1 LTFCEAASIDIFS
14 FVAFMCLST
23 PTLPFMTDFRL
34 TRPGLSRRI
43 CQYYLEWGRMG
54 ASVVS
59 VGAALP
65 VPRPDRPER
74 SGGTAGYCD
83 DLLTVSVA
91 SCPLSTH
98 VSLSLRAICPD
109 RAQTRDLPAHPLW
122 GVRDAR
128 AVRLWGLRSGV
139 TTCTANQWAAEASKS
154 IGLGGWQAIFV
165 KLQPCNGVPNP
176 APHESWNYFYVSD
189 TCYS

>member
-1 LTFCEAASIDIFS
+1 MTEVSSAKNVFCG
-14 FVAFMCLST
+14 VAQGPYPCTVLSCT
-23 PTLPFMTDFRL
+23 A
-34 TRPGLSRRI
+34 TRD
-43 CQYYLEWGRMG
+43 
-54 ASVVS
+54 SVF
-59 VGAALP
+59 GQKP
-65 VPRPDRPER
+65 VIRPPWRSER

-165 KLQPCNGVPNP
+165 KLQPCDGVPNP
-176 APHESWNYFYVSD
+176 ASHV
-189 TCYS
+189 CYICVTGCSHCRMDNQADWLLC

>member
-1 LTFCEAASIDIFS
+1 MQHLRRKDGLFAGLYLMTEVSSAKNVFCG
-14 FVAFMCLST
+14 VAQGPYPCTVLSCT
-23 PTLPFMTDFRL
+23 A
-34 TRPGLSRRI
+34 TRD
-43 CQYYLEWGRMG
+43 
-54 ASVVS
+54 SVF
-59 VGAALP
+59 GQKP
-65 VPRPDRPER
+65 VIRPPWRSER

-98 VSLSLRAICPD
+98 VSLSLRPICLD
-109 RAQTRDLPAHPLW
+109 REQTRDLPAHPLW

-128 AVRLWGLRSGV
+128 AVRLWGPRSGV

-176 APHESWNYFYVSD
+176 WGS
-189 TCYS
+189 

>member
-1 LTFCEAASIDIFS
+1 VPLCPHS
-14 FVAFMCLST
+14 AFHDRF
-23 PTLPFMTDFRL
+23 PFATS
-34 TRPGLSRRI
+34 GLSRRI
-43 CQYYLEWGRMG
+43 CQCFLEWPGRMG

-59 VGAALP
+59 VGAAQP
-65 VPRPDRPER
+65 VPRPGTRRR

-176 APHESWNYFYVSD
+176 APHVVPYPMGMLFVYV
-189 TCYS
+189 

>member
-1 LTFCEAASIDIFS
+1 
-14 FVAFMCLST
+14 
-23 PTLPFMTDFRL
+23 MTDFRL

-59 VGAALP
+59 VGAAQP
-65 VPRPDRPER
+65 VPRPGTRRR

-122 GVRDAR
+122 GGQRCAR
-128 AVRLWGLRSGV
+128 CSAVGPPKWCDHLHSQSVGCGGLKKYRVGGV
-139 TTCTANQWAAEASKS
+139 AGNICKTAAM
-154 IGLGGWQAIFV
+154 
-165 KLQPCNGVPNP
+165 
-176 APHESWNYFYVSD
+176 
-189 TCYS
+189 

>member
-1 LTFCEAASIDIFS
+1 
-14 FVAFMCLST
+14 MCLSA

-34 TRPGLSRRI
+34 GLEALSRRI
-43 CQYYLEWGRMG
+43 CQYFLEWGRMG

-59 VGAALP
+59 VGAAQP

-91 SCPLSTH
+91 SCPSSTH

-109 RAQTRDLPAHPLW
+109 RAQTRDLRPRTPP
-122 GVRDAR
+122 
-128 AVRLWGLRSGV
+128 
-139 TTCTANQWAAEASKS
+139 
-154 IGLGGWQAIFV
+154 LGGQSLLGGV
-165 KLQPCNGVPNP
+165 KK
-176 APHESWNYFYVSD
+176 
-189 TCYS
+189 

>member
-1 LTFCEAASIDIFS
+1 MTEVSSAKSAFRG
-14 FVAFMCLST
+14 VAQGPYPCTVLSCT
-23 PTLPFMTDFRL
+23 ATLCCICGQKPVICRPT
-34 TRPGLSRRI
+34 S
-43 CQYYLEWGRMG
+43 
-54 ASVVS
+54 S
-59 VGAALP
+59 
-65 VPRPDRPER
+65 ER

-165 KLQPCNGVPNP
+165 KLQPCDGVPNP
-176 APHESWNYFYVSD
+176 APHDAGGF
-189 TCYS
+189 C

>member
-1 LTFCEAASIDIFS
+1 
-14 FVAFMCLST
+14 
-23 PTLPFMTDFRL
+23 
-34 TRPGLSRRI
+34 
-43 CQYYLEWGRMG
+43 MG

-59 VGAALP
+59 VGAAQP
-65 VPRPDRPER
+65 VPRPGTRFR

-109 RAQTRDLPAHPLW
+109 RAQTRYLPAHPLW

-165 KLQPCNGVPNP
+165 KLQPCDGVPNP
-176 APHESWNYFYVSD
+176 APHVPVPHWSTRGGCGFDCVGCCRSRSGTSQGLRQWRPAAASSRW
-189 TCYS
+189 TLWRQ

>member
-1 LTFCEAASIDIFS
+1 
-14 FVAFMCLST
+14 
-23 PTLPFMTDFRL
+23 MTDFRL
-34 TRPGLSRRI
+34 GLEALSRRI
-43 CQYYLEWGRMG
+43 CQHFLEWGRMG

-59 VGAALP
+59 VGAAQP

-109 RAQTRDLPAHPLW
+109 RAQTRYLPAHPLW

-165 KLQPCNGVPNP
+165 KLQPRGLACHTVTKKKTHGGQP
-176 APHESWNYFYVSD
+176 
-189 TCYS
+189 CL